1 MHGLV
6 ALVVGIGIAQV
17 ISWGSLYYSISVLG
31 PAIRADTGTSETFL
45 FGAYTAGL
53 VLSGL
58 LAPRVGRLIDRRGG
72 RSVMSA
78 GSVAGAVALAI
89 LAAASNAAMVALGW
103 AVAGVAMAATLY
115 DPAFAA
121 LSQHAGDRYRRAVTA
136 VTLFGGFAS
145 TVFWPFAQLL
155 LEAWGWRVALGTFAA
170 LHLLVCLPIHRA
182 VIPPTREREARTKE
196 AGERSTAFGDP
207 RLAWLNAAFGI
218 ASFIVGIIAVHMVG
232 LLTGIGLTTAQA
244 VAAGMLMGPMQVVGR
259 VVEITFLGKMRA
271 TAIGTLSF
279 SLVTL
284 AALMIAFSDSRP
296 ALAIAFVACYG
307 FGNGIFTIVRGA
319 APAEMYGSAGLG
331 ELLGHLARASL
342 FARAIAPGS
351 YPLLLALGLTQ
362 KWAMLLLAGLALL
375 ALACYAKAT
384 GRRSRSS

>member
-1 MHGLV
+1 MQGLL
-6 ALVVGIGIAQV
+6 ALVVGIGVAQI

-31 PAIRADTGTSETFL
+31 PAMRADTGTSETFL

-53 VLSGL
+53 VLSGV

-72 RSVMSA
+72 RFVLSA
-78 GSVAGAVALAI
+78 GSVAGAAALAI
-89 LAAASNAAMVALGW
+89 LAAATNGAMVALGW
-103 AVAGVAMAATLY
+103 VIAGAAMAATLY

-121 LSQHAGDRYRRAVTA
+121 LSQHAGGRYRRAVTA

-155 LEAWGWRVALGTFAA
+155 LEAWGWRVAMATFAA

-182 VIPPTREREARTKE
+182 VIPQTHAGAMRKKD
-196 AGERSTAFGDP
+196 AGERSAAFDDP
-207 RLAWLNAAFGI
+207 RLGWLNAAFGI
-218 ASFIVGIIAVHMVG
+218 LSFIVGIVAVHMVG

-259 VVEITFLGKMRA
+259 VVEITFLGKTRA
-271 TAIGTLSF
+271 TSVGNLAF
-279 SLVTL
+279 SLVIV
-284 AALMIAFSDSRP
+284 AVAMIAFSDGRP

-307 FGNGIFTIVRGA
+307 LGNGIFTIVRGA
-319 APAEMYGSAGLG
+319 APAEMYGAAGLG
-331 ELLGHLARASL
+331 ELLGHLARVSL

-362 KWAMLLLAGLALL
+362 RWAMLLLAVL
-375 ALACYAKAT
+375 ALAAFACYARAT
-384 GRRSRSS
+384 GRGRAA